1 MSEVSKAVTTL
12 SDGLNLTDAQKSL
25 LTQNLSAYKAEK
37 LLATEDDVDY
47 AKKGSYMTASGLDI
61 LGKAAATKT
70 ISYSY
75 VQLGTAVTSSGQIA
89 TPTHEQILAFTKLY
103 KPMLRINI
111 RAGDITFNGNGTASV
126 RVVVD
131 SNALKT
137 QGLAQGFWCR
147 EVGLFAVDPDSGQ
160 TVLYSYKPYGALGFF
175 IPGYDSATA
184 VKVTVNLI
192 TVIDQATNITATI
205 DGSSV
210 SVTQAEFSDH
220 RTSEDP
226 HPNFLSKGAAV
237 TTSTKFWASSEDE
250 KVIQTISASNLKEQL
265 LGGDINNLA
274 EMSSRVSQTEM
285 NIANLFL
292 ELNSI
297 KDSGLEA
304 NLLLFEDFSES
315 RFTDFFGVDVE
326 EVFLGDT
333 GACVSSIKGLLEGHT
348 YIIKDNKNSQ
358 MVTVRS
364 IGTNDGKLRVF
375 FDEPLISNYGVG
387 KTQLVRTKGV
397 IEGNK
402 LSGAGVEKE
411 AMITLPYTKAF
422 KGITASESYQA
433 TTEISLEKEENF
445 TLSKNYDFTAA
456 GQFTLK
462 KG

>member
-12 SDGLNLTDAQKSL
+12 SDGLNLTDAQKAL
-25 LTQNLSAYKAEK
+25 LTENLSAYKVEK

-47 AKKGSYMTASGLDI
+47 AQKGSYMTAAGLDI
-61 LGKAAATKT
+61 LAKAAATKT
-70 ISYSY
+70 ISFSH
-75 VQLGTAVTSSGQIA
+75 VQLGTAISNGQIA
-89 TPTHEQILAFTKLY
+89 TPTHTEILARNALY
-103 KPMLRINI
+103 RPMLRINV
-111 RAGDITFNGNGTASV
+111 RAGDITFNGNGTAAV

-131 SNALKT
+131 STALKT
-137 QGLAQGFWCR
+137 QGLSQGFWCR

-160 TVLYSYKPYGALGFF
+160 TVLYSYKPYGTLGFYVA
-175 IPGYDSATA
+175 GYNSAT
-184 VKVTVNLI
+184 VIKVTVNLI

-205 DGSSV
+205 DGSIV

-226 HPNFLSKGAAV
+226 HPNFLSKGTAV
-237 TTSTKFWASSEDE
+237 TTSTKFWAASADE
-250 KVIQTISASNLKEQL
+250 KIIQPITASNLKQQL
-265 LGGDINNLA
+265 LGSDLNNLS
-274 EMSSRVSQTEM
+274 EVSSRVSQTEM

-315 RFTDFFGVDVE
+315 RFTDFFSVDVE
-326 EVFLGDT
+326 EAFMGDT
-333 GACVSSIKGLLEGHT
+333 GACVSSIKGILEGHT
-348 YIIKDNKNSQ
+348 YIIKGQMSSQ

-375 FDEPLISNYGVG
+375 FDESLTANYDIGT
-387 KTQLVRTKGV
+387 TQLVRTKGV

-411 AMITLPYTKAF
+411 AVITLPFAGAF
-422 KGITASESYQA
+422 KGIATDTSYNAS
-433 TTEISLEKEENF
+433 TEISLDKEDNF
-445 TLSKNYDFTAA
+445 TLSGDYDFTAA
-456 GQFTLK
+456 GQITLK